1 MGGVKRG
8 DIVTIALQG
17 DFGKPR
23 PALVIQSD
31 LFNPTHPTL
40 TILPLT
46 SDLRDAPQFRIT
58 LEPSMTNGLRKVSQ
72 IMVDKAMTYRR
83 DKVGERL
90 GQLDDDTLV
99 RINRALAVWLGIA

>member
-1 MGGVKRG
+1 MDSVKRG

-31 LFNPTHPTL
+31 LFNPTHPTI

-58 LEPSMTNGLRKVSQ
+58 IEPSMTNGLRKVSQ
-72 IMVDKAMTYRR
+72 IMVDKTMTYRR

-90 GQLDDDTLV
+90 GQLDSDTLV